1 MNIVNIIIVL
11 IVAAIVVFGSIS
23 YIKKLKK
30 GGDCC
35 PEHEEATKSVK
46 VKDRDKSHYPY
57 EAKLAI
63 DGMSCNNCVRNVENA
78 LNALDGTWAT
88 VSLEDNMATVLLKNP
103 PDIEKL
109 SKAVADAGYMVLKRK
124 SSNAR
129 DSSLQRK
136 DSLL

>member
-46 VKDRDKSHYPY
+46 VRDRDKSHYPY
-57 EAKLAI
+57 ESKLAI

-124 SSNAR
+124 S
-129 DSSLQRK
+129 K
-136 DSLL
+136 I

>member
-1 MNIVNIIIVL
+1 MNILNIIIVL
-11 IVAAIVVFGSIS
+11 IVAVIVVLGSIS

-35 PEHEEATKSVK
+35 PEHEEATKSIK

-78 LNALDGTWAT
+78 LNALDGTWAS

-124 SSNAR
+124 S
-129 DSSLQRK
+129 K
-136 DSLL
+136 I

>member
-1 MNIVNIIIVL
+1 MNILNIIIVL
-11 IVAAIVVFGSIS
+11 IVAAIVVFGSIN

-88 VSLEDNMATVLLKNP
+88 VSLEDNMAIVLLKNP

-109 SKAVADAGYMVLKRK
+109 SKAVTDAGYMVLKRK
-124 SSNAR
+124 S
-129 DSSLQRK
+129 K
-136 DSLL
+136 I

>member
-1 MNIVNIIIVL
+1 MNTVSIIITMIIAV
-11 IVAAIVVFGSIS
+11 IAIFGLVN

-109 SKAVADAGYMVLKRK
+109 SKAVTDAGYMVLKRK
-124 SSNAR
+124 S
-129 DSSLQRK
+129 K
-136 DSLL
+136 I

>member
-1 MNIVNIIIVL
+1 MNTVSIIIT
-11 IVAAIVVFGSIS
+11 IIIAAIAVFGLVN

-63 DGMSCNNCVRNVENA
+63 DGMSCGNCVRNVENA
-78 LNALDGTWAT
+78 LNSLEGTWAS
-88 VSLEDNMATVLLKNP
+88 VSLEDNQATVLLKSP

-109 SKAVADAGYMVLKRK
+109 SKAVSDAGYCVLKRR
-124 SSNAR
+124 SR
-129 DSSLQRK
+129 Y
-136 DSLL
+136 

>member
-1 MNIVNIIIVL
+1 MNTVSIIIT
-11 IVAAIVVFGSIS
+11 IIIAAIAVFGLVN

-78 LNALDGTWAT
+78 LNALDGTWAS

-124 SSNAR
+124 S
-129 DSSLQRK
+129 K
-136 DSLL
+136 I

>member
-11 IVAAIVVFGSIS
+11 IVAAIVVFGSIN

-57 EAKLAI
+57 EAKLTI

-124 SSNAR
+124 S
-129 DSSLQRK
+129 K
-136 DSLL
+136 I

>member
-1 MNIVNIIIVL
+1 MNTVSIIITMIIAV
-11 IVAAIVVFGSIS
+11 IAIFGLVN

-35 PEHEEATKSVK
+35 PEHEEATKSIK

-63 DGMSCNNCVRNVENA
+63 DGMSCGNCVRNVENA
-78 LNALDGTWAT
+78 LNALEGTWAS
-88 VSLEDNMATVLLKNP
+88 VSLEDNQATVLLKSP

-109 SKAVADAGYMVLKRK
+109 SKAVSDAGYCVLKRR
-124 SSNAR
+124 SR
-129 DSSLQRK
+129 Y
-136 DSLL
+136 

>member
-1 MNIVNIIIVL
+1 MNTVSIIITMIIAV
-11 IVAAIVVFGSIS
+11 IAIFGLVN

-63 DGMSCNNCVRNVENA
+63 DGMSCGNCVRNVENA
-78 LNALDGTWAT
+78 LNSLEGTWAS
-88 VSLEDNMATVLLKNP
+88 VSLEDNQATVLLKSP

-109 SKAVADAGYMVLKRK
+109 SKAVLDAGYCVLKRK
-124 SSNAR
+124 SR
-129 DSSLQRK
+129 Y
-136 DSLL
+136 

>member
-1 MNIVNIIIVL
+1 MNILNIIIVL
-11 IVAAIVVFGSIS
+11 IVEVIVVFGSIS

-78 LNALDGTWAT
+78 LNALDGTWAS

-124 SSNAR
+124 S
-129 DSSLQRK
+129 K
-136 DSLL
+136 I

>member
-1 MNIVNIIIVL
+1 MNIVNIILVL
-11 IVAAIVVFGSIS
+11 IVVAIVVFGSIS

-124 SSNAR
+124 S
-129 DSSLQRK
+129 K
-136 DSLL
+136 I

>member
-1 MNIVNIIIVL
+1 MNNIINIIAIV
-11 IVAAIVVFGSIS
+11 IVALIVVFGTAN

-35 PEHEEATKSVK
+35 PEHEEGTKSIK

-63 DGMSCNNCVRNVENA
+63 DGMSCENCVRNVENA
-78 LNALDGTWAT
+78 LNALDGTWAN
-88 VSLEDNMATVLLKNP
+88 VSLEDNMATVLLKDK

-109 SKAVADAGYMVLKRK
+109 SKAVSDAGYLVLKRK
-124 SSNAR
+124 SSY
-129 DSSLQRK
+129 
-136 DSLL
+136 

>member
-1 MNIVNIIIVL
+1 MNTVSIIITMIIAV
-11 IVAAIVVFGSIS
+11 IAIFGLVN
-23 YIKKLKK
+23 YIKKLKN

-63 DGMSCNNCVRNVENA
+63 DGMSCGNCVRNVENA
-78 LNALDGTWAT
+78 LNSLEGTWAS
-88 VSLEDNMATVLLKNP
+88 VSLEDNQATVLLKSP

-109 SKAVADAGYMVLKRK
+109 SKAVSDAGYCVLKRK
-124 SSNAR
+124 SR
-129 DSSLQRK
+129 Y
-136 DSLL
+136 

>member
-11 IVAAIVVFGSIS
+11 IVAAIVVFGSIN

-109 SKAVADAGYMVLKRK
+109 SKAVADAGYMVLRRK
-124 SSNAR
+124 S
-129 DSSLQRK
+129 K
-136 DSLL
+136 I

>member
-1 MNIVNIIIVL
+1 MNTVSIIITM
-11 IVAAIVVFGSIS
+11 IIAAIAVFGLVN

-63 DGMSCNNCVRNVENA
+63 AGLSCGNCVRNVENA
-78 LNALDGTWAT
+78 LNSLEGTWAS
-88 VSLEDNMATVLLKNP
+88 VSLEDNQATVLLKSP
-103 PDIEKL
+103 ADIEKL
-109 SKAVADAGYMVLKRK
+109 SKAVSDAGYCVLKRR
-124 SSNAR
+124 SR
-129 DSSLQRK
+129 Y
-136 DSLL
+136 

>member
-11 IVAAIVVFGSIS
+11 IVAAIVVFGSIN

-35 PEHEEATKSVK
+35 PEHEEATKSIK

-103 PDIEKL
+103 LDIEKL

-124 SSNAR
+124 S
-129 DSSLQRK
+129 K
-136 DSLL
+136 I

>member
-1 MNIVNIIIVL
+1 MSNLLNIIVIVIIAL
-11 IVAAIVVFGSIS
+11 IVVFGIAN

-63 DGMSCNNCVRNVENA
+63 DGMSCGNCVRNVENA
-78 LNALDGTWAT
+78 LNSLEGTWAS
-88 VSLEDNMATVLLKNP
+88 VSLEDNQATVLLKSP

-109 SKAVADAGYMVLKRK
+109 SKAVLDAGYCVLKRK
-124 SSNAR
+124 SR
-129 DSSLQRK
+129 Y
-136 DSLL
+136 

>member
-1 MNIVNIIIVL
+1 MNKVNIIIILV
-11 IVAAIVVFGSIS
+11 IIAIVVFGINS

-63 DGMSCNNCVRNVENA
+63 DGMSCNNCGRNVENA
-78 LNALDGTWAT
+78 LNALDGTWAS

-109 SKAVADAGYMVLKRK
+109 SKVVADAGYMVLKRK
-124 SSNAR
+124 S
-129 DSSLQRK
+129 K
-136 DSLL
+136 I

>member
-1 MNIVNIIIVL
+1 MNTVSIIITMIIAV
-11 IVAAIVVFGSIS
+11 IAIFGLVN

-57 EAKLAI
+57 KAKLAI
-63 DGMSCNNCVRNVENA
+63 DGMSCGNCVRNVENA
-78 LNALDGTWAT
+78 LNSLEGTWAS
-88 VSLEDNMATVLLKNP
+88 VSLEDNQATVLLKSP

-109 SKAVADAGYMVLKRK
+109 SKAVSDAGYCVLKRK
-124 SSNAR
+124 SR
-129 DSSLQRK
+129 Y
-136 DSLL
+136 

>member
-1 MNIVNIIIVL
+1 MNKVNIIIILV
-11 IVAAIVVFGSIS
+11 IIAIVVFGINS

-57 EAKLAI
+57 EVKLAI

-78 LNALDGTWAT
+78 LNALDGTWAS

-109 SKAVADAGYMVLKRK
+109 SKVVADAGYMVLKRK
-124 SSNAR
+124 S
-129 DSSLQRK
+129 K
-136 DSLL
+136 I

>member
-1 MNIVNIIIVL
+1 MNIVNIILVL
-11 IVAAIVVFGSIS
+11 IVVAIVVFGSIS

-57 EAKLAI
+57 GAKLAI

-78 LNALDGTWAT
+78 LNALDGTWAS

-124 SSNAR
+124 S
-129 DSSLQRK
+129 K
-136 DSLL
+136 I

>member
-1 MNIVNIIIVL
+1 MNNIINIIAIV
-11 IVAAIVVFGSIS
+11 IVALIVVFGTAN

-35 PEHEEATKSVK
+35 PEHEEGTKSIK

-63 DGMSCNNCVRNVENA
+63 DGMSCENCVRNVENA
-78 LNALDGTWAT
+78 LNALDGTWAS
-88 VSLEDNMATVLLKNP
+88 VSLEDNMATILLKDK

-109 SKAVADAGYMVLKRK
+109 SKAVSDAGYLVLKRK
-124 SSNAR
+124 SSY
-129 DSSLQRK
+129 
-136 DSLL
+136 

>member
-1 MNIVNIIIVL
+1 MNNIINIISIV
-11 IVAAIVVFGSIS
+11 IVALIVVFGTAN

-35 PEHEEATKSVK
+35 PEHEEGTKSIK

-63 DGMSCNNCVRNVENA
+63 DGMSCENCVRNVENA
-78 LNALDGTWAT
+78 LNALDGTWAS
-88 VSLEDNMATVLLKNP
+88 VSLEDNMATVLLKDK

-109 SKAVADAGYMVLKRK
+109 SKAVSDAGYLVLKRK
-124 SSNAR
+124 SSY
-129 DSSLQRK
+129 
-136 DSLL
+136 

>member
-109 SKAVADAGYMVLKRK
+109 SKAVADAGYMVLRRK
-124 SSNAR
+124 S
-129 DSSLQRK
+129 K
-136 DSLL
+136 I

>member
-1 MNIVNIIIVL
+1 MLNIIIVL
-11 IVAAIVVFGSIS
+11 IVAAIVVFGSIN

-88 VSLEDNMATVLLKNP
+88 VSLEDIMATVLLKNP

-124 SSNAR
+124 S
-129 DSSLQRK
+129 K
-136 DSLL
+136 I

>member
-1 MNIVNIIIVL
+1 MNNIINIIAIV
-11 IVAAIVVFGSIS
+11 IVALIVVFGTAN

-35 PEHEEATKSVK
+35 PEHEEGTKSIK

-63 DGMSCNNCVRNVENA
+63 DGMSCENCVRNVENA
-78 LNALDGTWAT
+78 LNALDGTWAS
-88 VSLEDNMATVLLKNP
+88 VNLEDNMATVLLKDK

-109 SKAVADAGYMVLKRK
+109 SKAVSDTGYLVLKRK
-124 SSNAR
+124 SSY
-129 DSSLQRK
+129 
-136 DSLL
+136 

>member
-1 MNIVNIIIVL
+1 MNVVNVIIVL
-11 IVAAIVVFGSIS
+11 IVAAIVVFGSIN

-35 PEHEEATKSVK
+35 PEHEEATKSIK

-124 SSNAR
+124 S
-129 DSSLQRK
+129 K
-136 DSLL
+136 I

>member
-11 IVAAIVVFGSIS
+11 IVAAIVVFGSIN

-78 LNALDGTWAT
+78 LNALDGTWAS

-109 SKAVADAGYMVLKRK
+109 SKAVDDAGYMVLKRK
-124 SSNAR
+124 SSY
-129 DSSLQRK
+129 
-136 DSLL
+136 

>member
-1 MNIVNIIIVL
+1 MNIVNIIVVL
-11 IVAAIVVFGSIS
+11 IVAAIVVFGSIN

-124 SSNAR
+124 S
-129 DSSLQRK
+129 K
-136 DSLL
+136 I

>member
-11 IVAAIVVFGSIS
+11 IVAAIVVFGSIN

-124 SSNAR
+124 A
-129 DSSLQRK
+129 K
-136 DSLL
+136 I

>member
-1 MNIVNIIIVL
+1 MNTVSIIITMIIAV
-11 IVAAIVVFGSIS
+11 IAIFGLVN

-63 DGMSCNNCVRNVENA
+63 DGMSCGNCVRNVENA
-78 LNALDGTWAT
+78 LNALEGTWAS
-88 VSLEDNMATVLLKNP
+88 VSLEDNQATVLLKSP

-109 SKAVADAGYMVLKRK
+109 SKAVSDAGYCVLKRR
-124 SSNAR
+124 SR
-129 DSSLQRK
+129 Y
-136 DSLL
+136 

>member
-1 MNIVNIIIVL
+1 MNTVSIIITMIIAV
-11 IVAAIVVFGSIS
+11 IAIFGLVN

-63 DGMSCNNCVRNVENA
+63 DGMSCGNCVRNVENA
-78 LNALDGTWAT
+78 LNSLEGTWAS
-88 VSLEDNMATVLLKNP
+88 VSLEDNQATVLLKSP

-109 SKAVADAGYMVLKRK
+109 SKAVSDDGYCVLKRK
-124 SSNAR
+124 SR
-129 DSSLQRK
+129 Y
-136 DSLL
+136 

>member
-1 MNIVNIIIVL
+1 MNIVNVIIVL
-11 IVAAIVVFGSIS
+11 IVAAIVVFGSIN

-35 PEHEEATKSVK
+35 PEHEETTKSVK

-109 SKAVADAGYMVLKRK
+109 SKAVADAGYMVLRRK
-124 SSNAR
+124 S
-129 DSSLQRK
+129 K
-136 DSLL
+136 I

>member
-1 MNIVNIIIVL
+1 MNILNIIIVL
-11 IVAAIVVFGSIS
+11 IVAAIVVFGSIN

-35 PEHEEATKSVK
+35 PEHEEATKSIK

-124 SSNAR
+124 S
-129 DSSLQRK
+129 K
-136 DSLL
+136 I

>member
-1 MNIVNIIIVL
+1 MNVVNIIIVL
-11 IVAAIVVFGSIS
+11 IVAAIVVFGSIN

-109 SKAVADAGYMVLKRK
+109 SKAVADAGYMVLRRK
-124 SSNAR
+124 S
-129 DSSLQRK
+129 K
-136 DSLL
+136 I

>member
-11 IVAAIVVFGSIS
+11 IVAAIVVFGSIN

-124 SSNAR
+124 SNI
-129 DSSLQRK
+129 
-136 DSLL
+136 

>member
-1 MNIVNIIIVL
+1 MNMLNIIIVL

-46 VKDRDKSHYPY
+46 VRDRDKSHYPY
-57 EAKLAI
+57 EVKLAI

-124 SSNAR
+124 S
-129 DSSLQRK
+129 K
-136 DSLL
+136 I

>member
-1 MNIVNIIIVL
+1 MNVVNIIIVL
-11 IVAAIVVFGSIS
+11 IVAAIVLFGSIN

-124 SSNAR
+124 S
-129 DSSLQRK
+129 K
-136 DSLL
+136 I

>member
-1 MNIVNIIIVL
+1 MNILNIIIVL
-11 IVAAIVVFGSIS
+11 IVAVIVVFGSIN

-78 LNALDGTWAT
+78 LNALDGTWAS

-124 SSNAR
+124 S
-129 DSSLQRK
+129 K
-136 DSLL
+136 I

>member
-11 IVAAIVVFGSIS
+11 IVAAIVVFGSIN

-35 PEHEEATKSVK
+35 PEHEEATKSIK

-88 VSLEDNMATVLLKNP
+88 VSLEDNMATVLLKNS

-124 SSNAR
+124 S
-129 DSSLQRK
+129 K
-136 DSLL
+136 I